1 MKILCDNIDKKK
13 HFGSLDLIPES
24 SDDIYEISKIIKP
37 EDKIKCFTHR
47 KLTIDGKN
55 QQKIGL
61 YLKIKVESFNVDL
74 ENGILY
80 AKGRVCE
87 ENEYVKIG
95 SYHTLDVELDK
106 KFNIYKDSWN
116 FYDIQLI
123 KNCTN
128 GSQDVLFYIFY
139 EKCCVICLVGKNN
152 IKIINKIEIKS
163 KKFDNL
169 LNLIINYVNKVELIV
184 ICSNTN
190 VCTDFYNLIEIKI
203 DYIKKMSKNQKI
215 NLKDFFLKVK
225 LSNDFKNATNKQII
239 NFILTDKNI
248 SRRFNNLKYINDLKE
263 LSYFFLEFDKGNLD
277 LLIGKNK
284 IRESLEF
291 GALEKIF
298 FIDEIYKPNEIEKRK
313 KMELFCKDLENY
325 RVKTYVVPVNHF
337 LGERLKEFG
346 GVAGILKFIYN

>member
-152 IKIINKIEIKS
+152 IKIINKIEIKFLQFNRD
-163 KKFDNL
+163 KNRL
-169 LNLIINYVNKVELIV
+169 Y
-184 ICSNTN
+184 
-190 VCTDFYNLIEIKI
+190 
-203 DYIKKMSKNQKI
+203 KKMSKNQKI
-215 NLKDFFLKVK
+215 NLKDFFLK
-225 LSNDFKNATNKQII
+225 L
-239 NFILTDKNI
+239 
-248 SRRFNNLKYINDLKE
+248 
-263 LSYFFLEFDKGNLD
+263 FFLEFDKGNLD

-313 KMELFCKDLENY
+313 KWNFF
-325 RVKTYVVPVNHF
+325 VKILKITV
-337 LGERLKEFG
+337 LKEFG